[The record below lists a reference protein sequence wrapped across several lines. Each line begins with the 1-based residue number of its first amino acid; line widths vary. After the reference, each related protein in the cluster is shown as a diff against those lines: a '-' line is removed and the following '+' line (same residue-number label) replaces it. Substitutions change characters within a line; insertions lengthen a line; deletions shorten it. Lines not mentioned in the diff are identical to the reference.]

1 DYLDS
6 IYVILLE
13 LPFPPQEWARKYG
26 VRLTEA
32 LNAGLFAGEHMI
44 RRGSA
49 VSIGDRFTKAGLP
62 SRPVFVVDALVDRK
76 DSPQHVRLVQE
87 RQRGELLI
95 SVFALLDQTLWLPI
109 AID

>member
-1 DYLDS
+1 M
-6 IYVILLE
+6 V
-13 LPFPPQEWARKYG
+13 
-26 VRLTEA
+26 
-32 LNAGLFAGEHMI
+32 

-62 SRPVFVVDALVDRK
+62 SRPVFVVDAIVDRK

-109 AID
+109 ATD